1 MHEDGGEGADCGDGV
16 EVADGNAEGLDVVIG
31 GVVGGEFHYSL
42 ADSSMEETN
51 ADGGGETGSTGLDR
65 GQGEGALED
74 ELGCFTVYPSVS
86 YWGIEE

>member
-1 MHEDGGEGADCGDGV
+1 MHEDGREGADCCDGV

-42 ADSSMEETN
+42 ADSSVEEAD
-51 ADGGGETGSTGLDR
+51 ADGGGKTGSAGLDG

-74 ELGCFTVYPSVS
+74 ELGCFAVFPSVS
-86 YWGIEE
+86 IRV